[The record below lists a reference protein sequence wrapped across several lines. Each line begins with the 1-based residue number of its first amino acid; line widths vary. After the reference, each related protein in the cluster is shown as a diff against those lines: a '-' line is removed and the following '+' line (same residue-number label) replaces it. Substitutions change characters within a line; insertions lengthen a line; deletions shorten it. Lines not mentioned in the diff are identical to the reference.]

1 MSIVTA
7 ITTNN
12 NKVIKSVLVCGLIYL
27 SGCETLS
34 ETPYV
39 KPTTPDKAGWVA
51 DSADAATDAIDPQW
65 WKGFED
71 PYLNQLIELAIREN
85 SDLAIAMARLNQA
98 GAAIGEVEA
107 RTLPSLSSG
116 LTTPVSYS
124 RNPVSNDYETNSQ
137 YSLNTKLN
145 WELDIWGKLQKGV
158 EAKQSAY
165 RASQADWRAVY
176 LNTATQVASSYFLIR
191 QFDAQID
198 IQQASL
204 SSADQ
209 ILAIYKSQNREGLV
223 SSKEVLRQ
231 QAELN
236 SLKRTLIDLQRE
248 RKITENALATLLG
261 QPAGNLQVPQ
271 PDDSFKIADMP
282 IPAGLPSQLL
292 RRRPDILAAEYRVL
306 EAHQLVGQAKLA
318 KLPSISLTTNAQS
331 GSSLASAA
339 LNTFLK
345 TFTFGLTPN
354 INFPI
359 FNPDTE
365 ARIKRNEASKQTE
378 EAKYRKTVLIAFQEV
393 EDALVNLS
401 ARRAQRQELFS
412 EEQHLSDV
420 QLQVA
425 AQMREGIATQ
435 LEVFESERRLLSVR
449 QTLLNNR
456 QQILSETLTLYKA
469 MGGGWN
475 EESVQ

>member
-1 MSIVTA
+1 
-7 ITTNN
+7 
-12 NKVIKSVLVCGLIYL
+12 LICTV
-27 SGCETLS
+27 GCETLS
-34 ETPYV
+34 ETPYSA
-39 KPTTPDKAGWVA
+39 PTTPQKAAWAA
-51 DSADAATDAIDPQW
+51 DSGETVGSAIDPQW
-65 WKGFED
+65 WKGFQD
-71 PYLNQLIELAIREN
+71 PYLNRLIEQAIKQN
-85 SDLAIAMARLNQA
+85 SDLAIALARLNEA

-116 LTTPVSYS
+116 LSTPVSRA
-124 RNPVSNDYETNSQ
+124 RNPISNDYETNSQ

-176 LNTATQVASSYFLIR
+176 LNTATQVASTYFLIR

-198 IQQASL
+198 IQKASL
-204 SSADQ
+204 QSAEQ
-209 ILAIYKSQNREGLV
+209 ILVIYKSQNREGLV
-223 SSKEVLRQ
+223 STKEVLRQ

-248 RKITENALATLLG
+248 REISENALATLLG
-261 QPAGNLQVPQ
+261 QPAGNLQVAK
-271 PDDSFKIADMP
+271 PDAAYEISDMP
-282 IPAGLPSQLL
+282 IPAGLPSELL

-306 EAHQLVGQAKLA
+306 EAHQLAGQAKLA
-318 KLPSISLTTNAQS
+318 KLPSVSLTTSAQS

-365 ARIKRNEASKQTE
+365 ARIKRSEASQKTV
-378 EAKYRKTVLIAFQEV
+378 EAEYRKTVLIAFQEV
-393 EDALVNLS
+393 EDALINLS

-420 QLQVA
+420 SGQVA

-435 LEVFESERRLLSVR
+435 LEVFESERRLLDVR

-456 QQILSETLTLYKA
+456 QQILTETLTLYKA
-469 MGGGWN
+469 MGGGWSG
-475 EESVQ
+475 ESVQ